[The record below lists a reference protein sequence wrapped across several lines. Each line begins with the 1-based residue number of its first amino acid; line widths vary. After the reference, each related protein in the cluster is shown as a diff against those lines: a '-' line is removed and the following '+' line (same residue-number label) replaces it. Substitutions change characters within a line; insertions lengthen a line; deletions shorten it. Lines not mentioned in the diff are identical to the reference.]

1 LTYKQTRKQLHNY
14 TGPPTGSPPLDR
26 SKEQITRLKRKGENN
41 MYNYLEAMKNDIQEY
56 INENINLEDY
66 EDKDELEQYL
76 NDELWTEDSVTGNAS
91 GSYTFNSYKAKENL
105 EGNEDLVREMCREFG
120 IDAETIAD
128 KFLNEEYEYFDVS
141 VRCYLL
147 GQAIAEVLEDIEI

>member
-1 LTYKQTRKQLHNY
+1 
-14 TGPPTGSPPLDR
+14 
-26 SKEQITRLKRKGENN
+26 
-41 MYNYLEAMKNDIQEY
+41 MYNYLEAMKNDIEEY

-91 GSYTFNSYKAKENL
+91 GSYTFNSYEAKENL
-105 EGNEDLVREMCREFG
+105 EGNEDLVREMCQEFC

-128 KFLNEEYEYFDVS
+128 KFLNEDYEYFDVS